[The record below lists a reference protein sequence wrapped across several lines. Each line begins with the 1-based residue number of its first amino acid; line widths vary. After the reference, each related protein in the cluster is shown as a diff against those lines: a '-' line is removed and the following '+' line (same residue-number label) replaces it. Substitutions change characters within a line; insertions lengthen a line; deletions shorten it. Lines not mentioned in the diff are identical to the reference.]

1 MWLSVFL
8 GRCPKSS
15 CYNELVF
22 YNYQNKTIS
31 KKRKKKKKKRER
43 EREKKFVSVGFAS
56 MSKLIAFGCNQ
67 LIFYQ
72 LKHGDILVSCCYGC
86 PLAIPKNNGP

>member
-31 KKRKKKKKKRER
+31 KKGK
-43 EREKKFVSVGFAS
+43 REKKFVSVGFAS